1 GTPFSDV
8 TALEIGKGGAARS
21 LASQAARNVVT
32 SPAPAAESAPTAM
45 ETDSRDMV
53 PTLEAA
59 TPGEPPW
66 ALRDHWAGLTVVR
79 SLGKGTGAQGSRP
92 RAAILV
98 PPEIPVKAIVR
109 GVDFVALDV
118 LFEEKWVTCISLYI
132 PVDNEPAE
140 ILERISQ
147 EALLSRRSE

>member
-1 GTPFSDV
+1 VKVPG
-8 TALEIGKGGAARS
+8 RS
-21 LASQAARNVVT
+21 
-32 SPAPAAESAPTAM
+32 
-45 ETDSRDMV
+45 
-53 PTLEAA
+53 
-59 TPGEPPW
+59 
-66 ALRDHWAGLTVVR
+66 
-79 SLGKGTGAQGSRP
+79 GAQGSRP

-132 PVDNEPAE
+132 PVDNEPVE

-147 EALLSRRSE
+147 EALLSRRSEGIIVGADTNSASALWHSKASQVPSRIRDRGETVELFLSRWDLDVVN